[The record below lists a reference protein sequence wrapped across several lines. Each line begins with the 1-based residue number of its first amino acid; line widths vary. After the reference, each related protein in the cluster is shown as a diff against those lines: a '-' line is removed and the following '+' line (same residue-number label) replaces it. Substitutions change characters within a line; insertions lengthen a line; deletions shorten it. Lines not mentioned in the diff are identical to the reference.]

1 MVTQR
6 YLGTAEEIARAVPA
20 GEPASA
26 HYRTYGDVA
35 AVWATLRRLDFV
47 PRVDTATGTKLGTT
61 LAIAVLHR
69 AIAPET
75 PIGEWWETSGWDSW
89 TQRARLPGR
98 GRLRAV
104 RS

>member
-1 MVTQR
+1 MIGKKIGGRTYYYLAESARVDGKPRVVTQR

-75 PIGEWWETSGWDSW
+75 
-89 TQRARLPGR
+89 RR
-98 GRLRAV
+98 
-104 RS
+104 